1 MITVTSGAGWAAA
14 VVEGL
19 FTGASIL
26 GCFRRL

>member
-1 MITVTSGAGWAAA
+1 MITETSGADWAAA
-14 VVEGL
+14 VGKGL